1 MKNKIFTI
9 YIVTVMLNSSFLNV
23 SLILPIHWLNT
34 EIPHGATLSFTSDL
48 KDHRITKQELK
59 YQFNLKYS

>member
-1 MKNKIFTI
+1 
-9 YIVTVMLNSSFLNV
+9 MLNSSFLNV

-59 YQFNLKYS
+59 YQSNLKYS